1 MKRKTAQSILADNVT
16 ALLEAQG
23 STFAALGPR
32 LGWNEDRLEDLAKGT
47 LDARLDEIDAL
58 ALALNALPA
67 DLMCDLAATQ
77 PKFEYTR

>member
-1 MKRKTAQSILADNVT
+1 MNRKAAQTILADNVA

-23 STFAALGPR
+23 LTYAALGQR
-32 LGWNEDRLEDLAKGT
+32 LRWSEDRLADLATGA

-58 ALALNALPA
+58 ALALNALPT

-77 PKFEYTR
+77 PKFEYAR

>member
-1 MKRKTAQSILADNVT
+1 MKRKTAQTILAANVA
-16 ALLEAQG
+16 ALLKAQG
-23 STFAALGPR
+23 STYAALGQR
-32 LGWNEDRLEDLAKGT
+32 LGWSEDRLADLAQGT

-77 PKFEYTR
+77 PKFEYAR